1 MCSSDLAMIE
11 GHGYGIRD
19 GMYYVKEKGKGVE
32 GMEVI
37 DSMAKVDE
45 MIAIF
50 ENEKVLNITVLKKN
64 ASWPVGFN
72 REEGGA
78 PLLNESVVFSVD
90 NQGRNFISDDEGLY
104 PVAIDLSEVLYL
116 GTQQSS
122 NF

>member
-1 MCSSDLAMIE
+1 MCSLDDVSWEVRFNFLGEDNLERTIGQSDITVLNLLAMIE

-50 ENEKVLNITVLKKN
+50 ENEKVLNITVLKKMHPGQLD
-64 ASWPVGFN
+64 STEKK
-72 REEGGA
+72 EE
-78 PLLNESVVFSVD
+78 LH
-90 NQGRNFISDDEGLY
+90 Y
-104 PVAIDLSEVLYL
+104 
-116 GTQQSS
+116 
-122 NF
+122 